1 MLGGKIKTAIS
12 ATVHRNEV
20 LIEGYTDKIEALS
33 PVNVLRRGY
42 SAVTLNG
49 KAVNSVDDISV
60 GGTVEILMS
69 DGTAR
74 AMITETEKSNEVH
87 IK

>member
-74 AMITETEKSNEVH
+74 AMITETEK
-87 IK
+87 KQ

>member
-1 MLGGKIKTAIS
+1 M
-12 ATVHRNEV
+12 

-74 AMITETEKSNEVH
+74 AMITETEK
-87 IK
+87 KQ

>member
-1 MLGGKIKTAIS
+1 M
-12 ATVHRNEV
+12 
-20 LIEGYTDKIEALS
+20 
-33 PVNVLRRGY
+33 NVLRRGY

-74 AMITETEKSNEVH
+74 AMITETEK
-87 IK
+87 KQ

>member
-1 MLGGKIKTAIS
+1 MEF
-12 ATVHRNEV
+12 EV
-20 LIEGYTDKIEALS
+20 LHDKS
-33 PVNVLRRGY
+33 FR
-42 SAVTLNG
+42 

-74 AMITETEKSNEVH
+74 AMITKTEKSNEVH